1 MFTTNHFKQR
11 LEERKKNIEKIKRL
25 VPVDGR
31 NYRLKKQNK
40 EYKACAYCENST
52 MIVRVKKSGL
62 LGITIY

>member
-1 MFTTNHFKQR
+1 MA
-11 LEERKKNIEKIKRL
+11 KKESTIEKIKRL